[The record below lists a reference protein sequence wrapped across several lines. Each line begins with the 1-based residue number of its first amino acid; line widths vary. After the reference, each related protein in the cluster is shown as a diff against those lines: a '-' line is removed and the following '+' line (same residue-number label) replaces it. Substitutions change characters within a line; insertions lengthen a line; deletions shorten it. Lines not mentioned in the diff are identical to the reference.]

1 MMEKIEG
8 SVLRGKFKAFAIH
21 LSLSALV
28 GLVCAFIIYKVWFI
42 APLGI
47 ATKITPIFLM
57 MVGIDIIVGPL
68 LTFLVYKK
76 GKKTLKLDLS
86 IIVVIQ
92 CIALIYGVFNI
103 YQSRP
108 LWIAFDQDAFYLIR
122 ANEVD
127 LESEKKASKDYKSH
141 IVDKPKFVSIKR
153 PGIETQKGKELRFYD
168 FMGMNLA
175 VKKPELYYPLDDAR
189 KDLSGHV
196 LPLNNLAKY
205 NADASSIL
213 AKYPQAD
220 AFLPL
225 KTNAIDMTVLI
236 NKEKGEVVKI
246 VDLRPWK

>member
-1 MMEKIEG
+1 M
-8 SVLRGKFKAFAIH
+8 LRDKFKAFAVH

-42 APLGI
+42 APLEI

-86 IIVVIQ
+86 VIVIIQ

-108 LWIAFDQDAFYLIR
+108 LWIAFDQDSFYLVR

-127 LESEKKASKDYKSH
+127 LESEKKAAVAYQSRIVSK
-141 IVDKPKFVSIKR
+141 PQFVSIKR
-153 PGIETQKGKELRFYD
+153 PDIETQKGKELRFYD

-175 VKKPELYYPLDDAR
+175 VKKPELYDSMNSAR
-189 KDLSGHV
+189 QALSTQAFALQDLE
-196 LPLNNLAKY
+196 KY
-205 NADASSIL
+205 NANTSLIL
-213 AKYPQAD
+213 SKYPQAD

-225 KTNAIDMTVLI
+225 KTNVIDMTVLI

-246 VDLRPWK
+246 VDLRPGK

>member
-1 MMEKIEG
+1 M
-8 SVLRGKFKAFAIH
+8 LRDKFKAFAVH

-42 APLGI
+42 APLEI

-57 MVGIDIIVGPL
+57 MVGIDIVVGPL

-76 GKKTLKLDLS
+76 GKKTLKFDLS
-86 IIVVIQ
+86 VIVIIQ

-108 LWIAFDQDAFYLIR
+108 LWIAFDQDSFYLVR

-127 LESEKKASKDYKSH
+127 LESEKKAAVAYQSRIVSK
-141 IVDKPKFVSIKR
+141 PQFVSVKR
-153 PGIETQKGKELRFYD
+153 PDIETQKGKELRFYD

-175 VKKPELYYPLDDAR
+175 VKKPELYDSMNNAR
-189 KDLSGHV
+189 QALSAQAFALQDLET
-196 LPLNNLAKY
+196 Y
-205 NADASSIL
+205 NANTSLIL
-213 AKYPQAD
+213 SKYPQAD

-225 KTNAIDMTVLI
+225 KTNVIDMTVLI

-246 VDLRPWK
+246 VDLRPGK

>member
-1 MMEKIEG
+1 M
-8 SVLRGKFKAFAIH
+8 LRDRFKAFAVH

-42 APLGI
+42 APLEI

-86 IIVVIQ
+86 VIVIIQ

-108 LWIAFDQDAFYLIR
+108 LWIAFDQDSFYLVR

-127 LESEKKASKDYKSH
+127 LESEKKAAVAYQSR
-141 IVDKPKFVSIKR
+141 IVGKPQFVSIKR
-153 PGIETQKGKELRFYD
+153 PDIETQKGKELRFYD

-175 VKKPELYYPLDDAR
+175 VKKPELYDSMNSAR
-189 KDLSGHV
+189 QALSTQAFSLQDLE
-196 LPLNNLAKY
+196 KY
-205 NADASSIL
+205 NANTSLIL
-213 AKYPQAD
+213 SKYPQAD

-225 KTNAIDMTVLI
+225 KTNVIDMTVLI

-246 VDLRPWK
+246 VDLRPGK

>member
-1 MMEKIEG
+1 M
-8 SVLRGKFKAFAIH
+8 LRDKFKAFAVH

-42 APLGI
+42 APLEI

-76 GKKTLKLDLS
+76 GKKTLKFDLS

-108 LWIAFDQDAFYLIR
+108 LWIAFDQDAFYLVR

-127 LESEKKASKDYKSH
+127 LESEKKAAIAYQSRIVSK
-141 IVDKPKFVSIKR
+141 PQFVSIKR
-153 PGIETQKGKELRFYD
+153 PDIETQKGKELRFYD

-175 VKKPELYYPLDDAR
+175 VKKPELYDSMNNAR
-189 KDLSGHV
+189 QALSTQAFALQDLE
-196 LPLNNLAKY
+196 KY
-205 NADASSIL
+205 NANTSLIL
-213 AKYPQAD
+213 SKYPQAD

-225 KTNAIDMTVLI
+225 KTNVIDMTVLI

-246 VDLRPWK
+246 VDLRPWN

>member
-1 MMEKIEG
+1 MIQKIEG
-8 SVLRGKFKAFAIH
+8 SMLRDKFKAFAVH

-42 APLGI
+42 APLEI

-57 MVGIDIIVGPL
+57 MVGIDIVVGPL

-76 GKKTLKLDLS
+76 GKKTLKFDLS
-86 IIVVIQ
+86 VIVIIQ

-108 LWIAFDQDAFYLIR
+108 LWIAFDQDSFYLVR

-127 LESEKKASKDYKSH
+127 LESEKKAAVAYQSRIVSK
-141 IVDKPKFVSIKR
+141 PQFVSVKR
-153 PGIETQKGKELRFYD
+153 PDIETQKGKELRFYD

-175 VKKPELYYPLDDAR
+175 VKKPELYDSMNNAR
-189 KDLSGHV
+189 QALSAQAFALQDLET
-196 LPLNNLAKY
+196 Y
-205 NADASSIL
+205 NANTSLIL
-213 AKYPQAD
+213 SKYPQAD

-225 KTNAIDMTVLI
+225 KTNVIDMTVLI

-246 VDLRPWK
+246 VDLRPGK

>member
-1 MMEKIEG
+1 MQKIEG
-8 SVLRGKFKAFAIH
+8 SMLRDKFKAFAVH

-42 APLGI
+42 APLEI

-86 IIVVIQ
+86 VIVIIQ

-108 LWIAFDQDAFYLIR
+108 LWIAFDQDSFYLVR

-127 LESEKKASKDYKSH
+127 LESEKKAAVAYQSRIVSK
-141 IVDKPKFVSIKR
+141 PQFVSIKR
-153 PGIETQKGKELRFYD
+153 PDIETQKGKELRFYD

-175 VKKPELYYPLDDAR
+175 VKKPELYDSMNSAR
-189 KDLSGHV
+189 QALSTQAFALQDLE
-196 LPLNNLAKY
+196 KY
-205 NADASSIL
+205 NANTSLIL
-213 AKYPQAD
+213 SKYPQAD

-225 KTNAIDMTVLI
+225 KTNVIDMTVLI

-246 VDLRPWK
+246 VDLRPGK

>member
-1 MMEKIEG
+1 MGKIEG
-8 SVLRGKFKAFAIH
+8 SMLRDKFKAFVIH
-21 LSLSALV
+21 LSLSALA
-28 GLVCAFIIYKVWFI
+28 GLVCAFVIYKVWFI
-42 APLGI
+42 APLEI

-76 GKKTLKLDLS
+76 GKKTLKFDLS

-108 LWIAFDQDAFYLIR
+108 LWIAFDQDAFYLVR

-127 LESEKKASKDYKSH
+127 LESEKKAAIAYQSRIVSK
-141 IVDKPKFVSIKR
+141 PQFVSIKR
-153 PGIETQKGKELRFYD
+153 PDIETQKGKELRFYD

-175 VKKPELYYPLDDAR
+175 VKKPELYDSMNNAR
-189 KDLSGHV
+189 QALSTQAFALQDLE
-196 LPLNNLAKY
+196 KY
-205 NADASSIL
+205 NANTSLIL
-213 AKYPQAD
+213 SKYPQAT
-220 AFLPL
+220 AFVPL
-225 KTNAIDMTVLI
+225 KANAVDMTVLI

-246 VDLRPWK
+246 VDLRPWR